1 MLSGNADVGNA
12 LVRHPRVKRLS
23 FVGSARTGMAI
34 QRSAAEVAVKHVS
47 LELGGKNPFIVF
59 GDASVEKVATA
70 AVAGMNFSWQGQS
83 CGSTS
88 RLLVHDSIYDEV
100 LEQVTAK
107 VARIQVGDP
116 FDSGT
121 QMGAINS
128 AAHLGRVRSYIDSA
142 NADGARLVA
151 GGRRPAGTLF
161 EKGYWLE
168 PTVFSEVKQ
177 DMRVAR
183 EEIFGPVLS
192 VMRWSDVDEVIKLAN
207 SVEYGLTAAVW
218 TNDITKAMRTAQ
230 RLQSGYVWIN
240 GVNAHVRAMPYGGY
254 KNSGIGRERGVEE
267 LYSYTEEKS
276 IHIML

>member
-1 MLSGNADVGNA
+1 
-12 LVRHPRVKRLS
+12 
-23 FVGSARTGMAI
+23 
-34 QRSAAEVAVKHVS
+34 
-47 LELGGKNPFIVF
+47 VF
-59 GDASVEKVATA
+59 PDAPVEKVAAA

-88 RLLVHDSIYDEV
+88 RLFVHESIYDKV
-100 LEQVTAK
+100 LEQVVAK
-107 VARIQVGDP
+107 VAHIQVGDP
-116 FDSGT
+116 FDGKT

-128 AAHLGRVRSYIDSA
+128 ATHLGRVRSFIDSA
-142 NADGARLVA
+142 SADGAQLMA
-151 GGRRPAGTLF
+151 GGKQPAGAMF

-168 PTVFSEVKQ
+168 PTVFADVKQ

-192 VMRWSDVDEVIKLAN
+192 VMRWSDPDEVIKLAN

-218 TNDITKAMRTAQ
+218 TNDITRAMRTAQ

-254 KNSGIGRERGVEE
+254 KNSGIGRERGIEE

>member
-1 MLSGNADVGNA
+1 
-12 LVRHPRVKRLS
+12 
-23 FVGSARTGMAI
+23 
-34 QRSAAEVAVKHVS
+34 
-47 LELGGKNPFIVF
+47 
-59 GDASVEKVATA
+59 
-70 AVAGMNFSWQGQS
+70 
-83 CGSTS
+83 
-88 RLLVHDSIYDEV
+88 
-100 LEQVTAK
+100 

-116 FDSGT
+116 FDSNT

-128 AAHLGRVRSYIDSA
+128 AAHLGRVRSYVDSA
-142 NADGARLVA
+142 HADGARLVA
-151 GGRRPAGTLF
+151 GGRQPAGAQF

-177 DMRVAR
+177 DMRVAC

-192 VMRWSDVDEVIKLAN
+192 VIRWSDVDEVVKLAN
-207 SVEYGLTAAVW
+207 AVEYGLTAAVW
-218 TNDITKAMRTAQ
+218 TNDITMAMRTAQ

>member
-1 MLSGNADVGNA
+1 M
-12 LVRHPRVKRLS
+12 KRLS

-59 GDASVEKVATA
+59 PDADVAKVATA
-70 AVAGMNFSWQGQS
+70 AVAGMNFTWQGQS

-88 RLLVHDSIYDEV
+88 RLFVHDDIHDAV

-107 VARIQVGDP
+107 VAAIRVGDP
-116 FDSGT
+116 FDPAT

-128 AAHLGRVRSYIDSA
+128 APQLRKVEHYVAAGRE
-142 NADGARLVA
+142 DGGRLVT
-151 GGRRPAGTLF
+151 GGKRPPGVAF
-161 EKGYWLE
+161 EKGYWIE
-168 PTVFSEVKQ
+168 PTVFADVDPGS
-177 DMRVAR
+177 RVAR

-192 VMRWSDVDEVIKLAN
+192 VLRWSDVDEVVKTAN
-207 SVEYGLTAAVW
+207 AVDYGLTAAVW
-218 TNDITKAMRTAQ
+218 TRDISTAMRTAL
-230 RLQSGYVWIN
+230 RLQSGYVWVN

-254 KNSGIGRERGVEE
+254 KNSGVGRERGIEE

>member
-1 MLSGNADVGNA
+1 V
-12 LVRHPRVKRLS
+12 
-23 FVGSARTGMAI
+23 
-34 QRSAAEVAVKHVS
+34 AA
-47 LELGGKNPFIVF
+47 
-59 GDASVEKVATA
+59 A

-88 RLLVHDSIYDEV
+88 RLLVHESIYDKV
-100 LEQVTAK
+100 LEQVAAHA
-107 VARIQVGDP
+107 ARIQVGDP
-116 FDSGT
+116 FDAKT

-128 AAHLGRVRSYIDSA
+128 AAHLGRVQSYIDSA
-142 NADGARLVA
+142 KADGAQLVT
-151 GGRRPAGTLF
+151 GGKRPAGAQF

-168 PTVFSEVKQ
+168 PTVYADVKQ
-177 DMRVAR
+177 DMRIAR

-230 RLQSGYVWIN
+230 RLQTGYVWIN

-254 KNSGIGRERGVEE
+254 KNSGIGRERGMEE
-267 LYSYTEEKS
+267 MYSYTEEKS